1 MVCSIPAGIGE
12 PVDVR
17 RFLFYGFKIL
27 QFTVFIGSCYFHGD
41 GSLLSFGGSPWSLGL
56 GLALIAGGQT
66 LNLSV
71 FYRLG
76 KVGVFYGDRFG
87 HQVPWCR
94 GFPFSLVKHPQYGDT
109 LLSI

>member
-1 MVCSIPAGIGE
+1 ML
-12 PVDVR
+12 
-17 RFLFYGFKIL
+17 RFLVYGFKIL

-41 GSLLSFGGSPWSLGL
+41 GSLLSFGRSPWSLGL

-94 GFPFSLVKHPQYGDT
+94 GVPFSLFKRPQYAGT
-109 LLSI
+109 LFSI